1 MYVRTYSTGHRA
13 NYKRQSD
20 IRSTLVSVRSSFA
33 LCKVSSHRYNV
44 SVQQQIAV
52 LYTYMYMYVCT
63 YVPESELTAGHWPFN
78 FHTLL

>member
-13 NYKRQSD
+13 NYND

-52 LYTYMYMYVCT
+52 LYTYMYMYMYVCT
-63 YVPESELTAGHWPFN
+63 YQSLN
-78 FHTLL
+78 